1 MHNSI
6 GYILWVG
13 SLSLAV
19 GVLLTGAL
27 QKDRFPSRVK
37 HMPDRSSV
45 PSVPSVPVEW
55 IQVNDDAFGLASDG
69 NYQREESFEVLVFN
83 QQLYVGMEADNSLG
97 ARLWRSKAGVGLPA
111 GQDDWEEVVAD
122 ENGFPFGASDALT
135 LSVRDDHIDSL
146 AMFNEVLYVSTANIS
161 GTMVYSST
169 TGDPLTWTRVIPAG
183 FGDPANTNLK
193 DMHVFN
199 GYLCGGTQNATS
211 GAQVWCTHDGATWQ
225 QKNVSGFGDA
235 GNRGIWSGAVF
246 RNMLYVGTHHVEGDT
261 ETGHLYRTKN
271 LTDTV
276 VWEQVYG
283 GVAGSV
289 RVDILGVLDEYLYI
303 ATPTISGIAVR
314 RSLSGDSGSWERV
327 STVGMD
333 GSAANR
339 GTVVDG
345 ATRYREMLYVAV
357 ANHDS
362 GVEVWRTGGILQDNR
377 LVDWEQVGTD
387 GLGDSNNVIAQLIVF
402 DDHLCAWTSNYI
414 SGQQVRCFYQEPPLP
429 VLQIYLPLVRM
440 R

>member
-1 MHNSI
+1 
-6 GYILWVG
+6 
-13 SLSLAV
+13 
-19 GVLLTGAL
+19 
-27 QKDRFPSRVK
+27 
-37 HMPDRSSV
+37 MPDRSSV
-45 PSVPSVPVEW
+45 PSVPRVPVEW

-345 ATRYREMLYVAV
+345 ATRDREMLYVAV